1 MTEDE
6 ARAILRTRFGPAVEA
21 RLEAFAAM
29 VVAENAAQNLIAP
42 STIARIWGR
51 HILDSLQLVALAPR
65 GRWLDIGTGGGFP
78 GLAVAIATDL
88 PMTLVEPRKRRAQFL
103 SDCVD
108 RLQLGHRV
116 TVVGTRVANV
126 DATADVISA
135 RAVGS
140 VDTLLGWAYRCA
152 TPTTRWLLPRG
163 KMDYPVLQAAE
174 GKWQFMFHVEQS
186 LTDPESRI
194 LILDGVRPR

>member
-6 ARAILRTRFGPAVEA
+6 ARTILRTRFGPAAEA

-42 STIARIWGR
+42 STIARIWDR

-88 PMTLVEPRKRRAQFL
+88 PMTLIEPRKRRAQFL

-108 RLQLGHRV
+108 RLELGDRV
-116 TVVGTRVANV
+116 NVVGTRVANV
-126 DATADVISA
+126 DVTADVISA

-140 VDTLLGWAYRCA
+140 VGALLAWAYHCA

-174 GKWQFMFHVEQS
+174 GKWHFMFHVEQS